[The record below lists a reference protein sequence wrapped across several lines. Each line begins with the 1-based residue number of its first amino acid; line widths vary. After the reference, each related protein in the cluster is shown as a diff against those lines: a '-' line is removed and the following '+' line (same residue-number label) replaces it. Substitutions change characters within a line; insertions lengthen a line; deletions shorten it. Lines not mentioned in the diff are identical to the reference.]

1 MTLTPKEYLKVIQLF
16 LPYFSNVTL
25 QQDTSSKKI
34 HIKTPKID
42 LEVSK
47 NLQFV
52 TFWSTPSAMYIKEL
66 IYVISFFLVVVCLLE
81 QIWMI
86 LTFMYSTTI
95 VSSKCVLSI
104 NLFLSMFF
112 KDCLTII
119 SIFHGLGRKYEITDS
134 CPEVMYRVYALYS
147 DSNFIKFTYDY
158 DLFNTVSSSLYL
170 NEYLS
175 IFTYFI
181 ITILLSY
188 VILSFSYIL
197 AVQKPETEKMSVYEC
212 GFEPYE
218 DARQK
223 FDVHFY
229 LLAILFIL
237 FDIEAMFLIPWCVS
251 LPFINYVGYLIMME
265 FILELCLGFL
275 YIWYL
280 GGLDW

>member
-1 MTLTPKEYLKVIQLF
+1 MTLTPKEYSKVILLF
-16 LPYFSNVTL
+16 LSYFSNVTL
-25 QQDTSSKKI
+25 QHDISSKKVC
-34 HIKTPKID
+34 IKPPKID
-42 LEVSK
+42 LEVST
-47 NLQFV
+47 NMQFA
-52 TFWSTPSAMYIKEL
+52 TFWSTPCVISIKEF
-66 IYVISFFLVVVCLLE
+66 IYVISFL
-81 QIWMI
+81 
-86 LTFMYSTTI
+86 LTFMYSTI
-95 VSSKCVLSI
+95 FVSSKCVPSI
-104 NLFLSMFF
+104 NFFLSMFF
-112 KDCLTII
+112 KDCLAII
-119 SIFHGLGRKYEITDS
+119 SVFQGLGNPYISTCREIFCFTAA
-134 CPEVMYRVYALYS
+134 MYSEWLTETF
-147 DSNFIKFTYDY
+147 DEDF
-158 DLFNTVSSSLYL
+158 VSSGSLYL
-170 NEYLS
+170 NEYLPVF
-175 IFTYFI
+175 IYFMV
-181 ITILLSY
+181 TILLSY

>member
-1 MTLTPKEYLKVIQLF
+1 MTLTPKEYLKVIPLF

-25 QQDTSSKKI
+25 QQAISSKKVCT
-34 HIKTPKID
+34 KTSKID
-42 LEVSK
+42 LEVSTSM
-47 NLQFV
+47 QFL
-52 TFWSTPSAMYIKEL
+52 TFWSTPCVISIKEF
-66 IYVISFFLVVVCLLE
+66 IYIISFLLVTTCVLKQTC
-81 QIWMI
+81 MI
-86 LTFMYSTTI
+86 LTFMYSTI
-95 VSSKCVLSI
+95 FVSSKCVPSA
-104 NLFLSMFF
+104 NFFLSMFF
-112 KDCLTII
+112 NDCSTII
-119 SIFHGLGRKYEITDS
+119 SVFQGLGAPWRITTWKELYYIITSGYSEVVLLPFEIFDEDFVS
-134 CPEVMYRVYALYS
+134 SGSLYS
-147 DSNFIKFTYDY
+147 
-158 DLFNTVSSSLYL
+158 
-170 NEYLS
+170 NEYLP
-175 IFTYFI
+175 ILIYFI
-181 ITILLSY
+181 VTILLSY

>member
-1 MTLTPKEYLKVIQLF
+1 MTLTPKEYLKVILLF

-25 QQDTSSKKI
+25 QHDISSKKVC
-34 HIKTPKID
+34 IKPPKID
-42 LEVSK
+42 LGVPT
-47 NLQFV
+47 NMQFA
-52 TFWSTPSAMYIKEL
+52 TFWSTPCVISIKEF
-66 IYVISFFLVVVCLLE
+66 IDVISFL
-81 QIWMI
+81 
-86 LTFMYSTTI
+86 LTFIYSTI
-95 VSSKCVLSI
+95 FVFSKFVPSV
-104 NLFLSMFF
+104 NFFLSMFF
-112 KDCLTII
+112 KNCLTII
-119 SIFHGLGRKYEITDS
+119 SIFQGSG
-134 CPEVMYRVYALYS
+134 ALYVPSWKHFYYMTVSMYS
-147 DSNFIKFTYDY
+147 DWLIDEFDGPLE
-158 DLFNTVSSSLYL
+158 DLFSSDSLYL

-175 IFTYFI
+175 IFIYFMV
-181 ITILLSY
+181 TILLSY

>member
-1 MTLTPKEYLKVIQLF
+1 
-16 LPYFSNVTL
+16 
-25 QQDTSSKKI
+25 
-34 HIKTPKID
+34 
-42 LEVSK
+42 
-47 NLQFV
+47 
-52 TFWSTPSAMYIKEL
+52 
-66 IYVISFFLVVVCLLE
+66 
-81 QIWMI
+81 MI
-86 LTFMYSTTI
+86 LTFMYSTII
-95 VSSKCVLSI
+95 VSSKRVLSI

-119 SIFHGLGRKYEITDS
+119 SIFQGLGWDPVTYH
-134 CPEVMYRVYALYS
+134 CPELLQQLAALYS
-147 DSNFIKFTYDY
+147 DANYINHMYYY
-158 DLFNTVSSSLYL
+158 DLFNRVSSSLYL

-175 IFTYFI
+175 IFIYFI

-229 LLAILFIL
+229 LIAILFIL

-275 YIWYL
+275 YVWYL